1 MNSPVILL
9 TTKSL
14 FYVKKEYKKYYDILI
29 KNKIIFLNAEEAAEH
44 INLNLSRINQWWNEK
59 KRQEGI
65 KFFCDNMCKYE
76 GNNIKKLTSIL
87 KK

>member
-1 MNSPVILL
+1 ML
-9 TTKSL
+9 KS
-14 FYVKKEYKKYYDILI
+14 
-29 KNKIIFLNAEEAAEH
+29 AEH

-59 KRQEGI
+59 KRKEVI

-87 KK
+87 KKIANK